1 MTRLQVLITY
11 QILAHESSKKKGIA
25 SSSGW
30 KFKSA
35 KLELKS
41 SCTSLIIKLNHR
53 SEQTA
58 SGHDKFSYHLASLGE
73 DYPFL

>member
-11 QILAHESSKKKGIA
+11 QILAHESSKKGKA

-41 SCTSLIIKLNHR
+41 RCTSLMIKLNQP
-53 SEQTA
+53 SEQTT
-58 SGHDKFSYHLASLGE
+58 SGHDQFSPL
-73 DYPFL
+73 